1 MKQFFKSGL
10 TAKWLLG
17 RLLER
22 HLNYLCQ
29 FVGLAMSKATRQ
41 QVPPLAINRHL

>member
-1 MKQFFKSGL
+1 MKQFLKSGL

-22 HLNYLCQ
+22 HLNCL
-29 FVGLAMSKATRQ
+29 FGFAMSKVTRQ
-41 QVPPLAINRHL
+41 HLPPLVLNRDCTH